1 MSTQALKRTQFIM
14 TNPSHPGNVG
24 AAARA
29 LKNMGF
35 EQLRLVKPRFEQITR
50 HEEAVAFASGAQDVL
65 SHSREFRQFTEAFEG
80 VTLSFALTA
89 RPRDM
94 GPNCLNIR
102 EAAQLARQHLA
113 ADDNHQ
119 IAVVFGTERTGLSN
133 EQISHCHYICY
144 IPANPEYSSLNV
156 AQAMQLVAWELR
168 YALSEQSPEGR
179 LGFSS
184 ADAAESSFPPP
195 STEPLA
201 PQEQVEALLS
211 HWQEAL
217 ERIEFID
224 PERPK
229 KTMLKMRYWLMRSR
243 LTQNECDMM
252 RGVCTQILKH
262 TKKASD
268 D

>member
-1 MSTQALKRTQFIM
+1 M

-35 EQLRLVKPRFEQITR
+35 EQLRLVKPRFEAIIQ
-50 HEEAVAFASGAQDVL
+50 HEDAIAFASGAQDVL
-65 SHSREFRQFTEAFEG
+65 ESSREFEEFGDALEG

-89 RPRDM
+89 RPRDI
-94 GPNCLNIR
+94 GPNCVSIR
-102 EAAQLARQHLA
+102 EAAQMAQRHLEEDSSRQV
-113 ADDNHQ
+113 
-119 IAVVFGTERTGLSN
+119 AVVFGTERTGLSN

-156 AQAMQLVAWELR
+156 AQAMQLAAWELR
-168 YALSEQSPEGR
+168 YALVEEASNTNTDADKNKEKT
-179 LGFSS
+179 LFSTTTH
-184 ADAAESSFPPP
+184 D
-195 STEPLA
+195 PLA

-217 ERIEFID
+217 ETIEFID
-224 PERPK
+224 PKRPK
-229 KTMLKMRYWLMRSR
+229 KTMLKMRHWIMRSR

-252 RGVCTQILKH
+252 RGVCTQILKNI
-262 TKKASD
+262 KKTE
-268 D
+268 

>member
-1 MSTQALKRTQFIM
+1 M

-29 LKNMGF
+29 MKTMGF
-35 EQLRLVKPRFEQITR
+35 EQLRLVKPRFENIIQ
-50 HEEAVAFASGAQDVL
+50 HEEAIAFASGAQDVL
-65 SHSREFRQFTEAFEG
+65 ANSREFAAFGEALEG
-80 VTLSFALTA
+80 TTLSFALTA

-102 EAAQLARQHLA
+102 AAAQLAKNHLA
-113 ADDNHQ
+113 AAAHHQ
-119 IAVVFGTERTGLSN
+119 VAVVFGTERTGLSN

-144 IPANPEYSSLNV
+144 IPANPDYSSLNV

-168 YALSEQSPEGR
+168 YALAEENNAAKATATTETFS
-179 LGFSS
+179 GFGG
-184 ADAAESSFPPP
+184 ATHFPAPP
-195 STEPLA
+195 QDPLA
-201 PQEQVEALLS
+201 PQEQVEALMR

-217 ERIEFID
+217 EAIEFID
-224 PERPK
+224 PKRPK
-229 KTMLKMRYWLMRSR
+229 HTMLKMRYWLMRSH

-262 TKKASD
+262 AKSL
-268 D
+268 

>member
-1 MSTQALKRTQFIM
+1 M

-35 EQLRLVKPRFEQITR
+35 EQLRLIKPRFEHITQ
-50 HEEAVAFASGAQDVL
+50 HEEAIAFASGAQDVL
-65 SHSREFRQFTEAFEG
+65 AASREFETFSDGLEG

-89 RPRDM
+89 RPRDI
-94 GPNCLNIR
+94 GPNCLSIR
-102 EAAQLARQHLA
+102 EAAQLTQRHLEE
-113 ADDNHQ
+113 NPSHQ
-119 IAVVFGTERTGLSN
+119 VAVVFGTERTGLSN

-156 AQAMQLVAWELR
+156 AQAMQLAAWEMR
-168 YALSEQSPEGR
+168 YALIEDNKSAAQQKGKA
-179 LGFSS
+179 LDFS
-184 ADAAESSFPPP
+184 PPP
-195 STEPLA
+195 QDPLA
-201 PQEQVEALLS
+201 PQEQVEALLT

-217 ERIEFID
+217 ESIEFID

-229 KTMLKMRYWLMRSR
+229 KTMLKMRHWLMRSR

-252 RGVCTQILKH
+252 RGVCTQILKNV
-262 TKKASD
+262 KK
-268 D
+268 

>member
-1 MSTQALKRTQFIM
+1 M

-29 LKNMGF
+29 VKNMGF
-35 EQLRLVKPRFEQITR
+35 DQLRLVKPRFDNITR
-50 HEEAVAFASGAQDVL
+50 HEDAVAFASGAQDVL
-65 SHSREFRQFTEAFEG
+65 SNSKEFSEFSEAFES

-94 GPNCLNIR
+94 GPNCVNIR
-102 EAAQLARQHLA
+102 AAAQLARAHLA
-113 ADDNHQ
+113 ADSHHQ

-168 YALSEQSPEGR
+168 YALIEQEQH
-179 LGFSS
+179 LLTQE
-184 ADAAESSFPPP
+184 DAMLVQPAGDPNFPAPP
-195 STEPLA
+195 LEPLA
-201 PQEQVEALLS
+201 PQEQVEALLE

-217 ERIEFID
+217 ERIDFID
-224 PERPK
+224 PARPK

-262 TKKASD
+262 NKPSS
-268 D
+268 

>member
-1 MSTQALKRTQFIM
+1 MNIKSPAQRTHFVM

-29 LKNMGF
+29 LKTMGF
-35 EQLRLVKPRFEQITR
+35 EQLRLVKPRFEEIIR

-65 SHSREFRQFTEAFEG
+65 SASREFNEFHEALEG
-80 VTLSFALTA
+80 ITLSFALTA

-102 EAAQLARQHLA
+102 EASVLAKAHLA
-113 ADDNHQ
+113 ASSEHQ
-119 IAVVFGTERTGLSN
+119 IAVVLGTERTGLSN

-156 AQAMQLVAWELR
+156 AQALQLAAWELR
-168 YALSEQSPEGR
+168 YALIEEPNEIMASQDTTADFPSPPQ
-179 LGFSS
+179 
-184 ADAAESSFPPP
+184 D
-195 STEPLA
+195 PLA
-201 PQEQVEALLS
+201 PQEQVEALLT

-217 ERIEFID
+217 EAIEFIN
-224 PERPK
+224 PEQPK

-252 RGVCTQILKH
+252 RGVCTQILKN
-262 TKKASD
+262 TQSN
-268 D
+268 